1 MGLRRSGRA
10 WLYRTLRRLYWA
22 LPLSEERRAALRQ
35 AFIRLTGYRISRL
48 APLGSDPAE
57 VNPGASKPNVEDY
70 YVWAVIDWHFRFQ
83 RPQHLAIELARAQRR
98 VFYISSNFID
108 EAASGFRVE
117 PLDSSGRLFQI
128 FLQVKGAPAI
138 YSGLPNFQTREQLR
152 ASLSEL
158 LVWTGS
164 QRTVSLVQH
173 PFWFETARALPN
185 GRLVYDCMDYHEG
198 FGAFS
203 EETMGREQ
211 ALMKSADL
219 VVVSSAWLD
228 ENTAPY
234 NPRRALIRNA
244 ADYEHFAR
252 PPEVVFQDPQG
263 RRVIGYYGAIAGWF
277 DVELVAA
284 VARRFADCLVLL
296 VGHDHSGAARKLGGC
311 PNVRFTGEAPYAELP
326 YYLYGFD
333 VCLLPFRISPLTL
346 ATNPVKVYE
355 YLSAGRPV
363 VSVDLPEIRQFGDL
377 VQVAGDREAFVAAV
391 GEALFGPRDS
401 AKIARRQAFAAEQ
414 TWAHR
419 GAELMR
425 AIKAIPDPLVRV
437 SVTASNN
444 LEQKS
449 LS

>member
-1 MGLRRSGRA
+1 MGLMGSGRV
-10 WLYRTLRRLYWA
+10 WLYQTLRRLYWA

-35 AFIRLTGYRISRL
+35 ALIRLMGYRIPSL
-48 APLGSDPAE
+48 APLGSDPAGVTSGE
-57 VNPGASKPNVEDY
+57 PEPNIEDY

-98 VFYISSNFID
+98 VFYISSNLID
-108 EAASGFRVE
+108 EAAPGFRVE

-138 YSGLPNFQTREQLR
+138 YSGLPNSRTREQLA

-173 PFWFETARALPN
+173 PFWFETARAVPN

-198 FGAFS
+198 FGTFA
-203 EETMGREQ
+203 EKTMAREQ
-211 ALMKSADL
+211 TLMQNADL

-252 PPEVVFQDPQG
+252 PPKVVFQDPQG
-263 RRVIGYYGAIAGWF
+263 RPVIGYYGAIAGWF
-277 DVELVAA
+277 DVELVEA
-284 VARRFADCLVLL
+284 VARRFAECLVLL
-296 VGHDHSGAARKLGGC
+296 VGHDHAGAARKLGGC
-311 PNVRFTGEAPYAELP
+311 PNVRFTGEVPYAELP

-377 VQVAGDREAFVAAV
+377 VQVAGDQKTFLAAV
-391 GEALFGPRDS
+391 GEALSGPGDS
-401 AKIARRQAFAAEQ
+401 AKITRRRTFAAEQ

-419 GAELMR
+419 GAELMS
-425 AIKAIPDPLVRV
+425 AIKAIPDPLV
-437 SVTASNN
+437 SVIVPASNS